1 MPYDVT
7 EINQLARDEA
17 VFFEKIKGEVGK
29 VIVGQHHMID
39 SLLISLLCNEHIL
52 LEGVPGLGK
61 TLAIKTLADVMHLE
75 FRRIQFTPDLLP
87 SDLIG
92 TVIYNH
98 KEGAFIP
105 KKGPIFGNIILAD
118 EINRSPAK
126 VQSALLQAMQERQV
140 TLGDYTYPL
149 DDPFL
154 VLATQNPIELEG
166 TYALP
171 EAQLDRF
178 MLKIRIGYP
187 SIDEERVIM
196 DRMAGISATY
206 IPFRVSGEGE
216 AIEEVPGIR
225 VERIIYP
232 EEIKRAREVVDGI
245 YIDDSIRDYIVRIVT
260 ATRRPEDYGLKGM
273 IEYGASPRGSIYL
286 NKATRAHA
294 FLQARGYV
302 LPEDVKVMAPD
313 VLRHRIIL
321 SYEAEAKGMTGDDV
335 IKEIM
340 DRVTVP

>member
-1 MPYDVT
+1 MPYSDI
-7 EINQLARDEA
+7 EINKRVKEEA
-17 VFFEKIKGEVGK
+17 VFFEKIKNEVGK

-39 SLLISLLCNEHIL
+39 RLLIGLLSNEHIL

-87 SDLIG
+87 SDLVG
-92 TVIYNH
+92 TIIYDH
-98 KEGAFIP
+98 KEGRFIP

-178 MLKIRIGYP
+178 MLKIRITYP
-187 SIDEERVIM
+187 TMEEEKVIM
-196 DRMAGISATY
+196 ERMAGASAAY
-206 IPFRVSGEGE
+206 SPFRARTEGE
-216 AIEEVPGIR
+216 MIEEVAGI
-225 VERIIYP
+225 
-232 EEIKRAREVVDGI
+232 K
-245 YIDDSIRDYIVRIVT
+245 
-260 ATRRPEDYGLKGM
+260 
-273 IEYGASPRGSIYL
+273 
-286 NKATRAHA
+286 
-294 FLQARGYV
+294 
-302 LPEDVKVMAPD
+302 
-313 VLRHRIIL
+313 
-321 SYEAEAKGMTGDDV
+321 
-335 IKEIM
+335 
-340 DRVTVP
+340 